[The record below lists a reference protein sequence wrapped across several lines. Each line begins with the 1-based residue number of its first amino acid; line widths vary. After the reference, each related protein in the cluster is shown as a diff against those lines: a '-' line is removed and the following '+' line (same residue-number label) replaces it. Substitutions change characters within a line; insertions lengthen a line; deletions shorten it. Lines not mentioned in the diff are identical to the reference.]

1 MLPMDYRRISRLAT
15 VALSAAIL
23 SHAAPA
29 RTETAQTVDI
39 ALVVAIDV
47 SFSVDSTEH
56 RLQMEGFATAL
67 ESEEVLAAI
76 TSGPHQ
82 KIAIVVFEWSGEQNQ
97 GIIIPWAVISD
108 ETSARQAASILAKGP
123 RSVAEGGTA
132 IASAL
137 TYGSK
142 LFASAPNSPRHV
154 IDLSTDGRNNAG
166 IPASQA
172 RDAIVVQGI
181 TINGLA
187 ITNEW
192 AQLATYLEKNVIGGG
207 ESFVITAT
215 NYDDF
220 AAAMQRKLV
229 KEITGPGNT

>member
-1 MLPMDYRRISRLAT
+1 MNFQRISRFTAVAVSAT
-15 VALSAAIL
+15 IL
-23 SHAAPA
+23 SLAAPA
-29 RTETAQTVDI
+29 QTETAPTVDV

-76 TSGPHQ
+76 TSGPRQ
-82 KIAIVVFEWSGEQNQ
+82 KIAIIIFEWSGEDNQ
-97 GIIIPWAVISD
+97 GIIIPWTIIAD
-108 ETSARQAASILAKGP
+108 EASARSVARILAKGP

-137 TYGSK
+137 TYGGQ
-142 LFASAPNSPRHV
+142 LFASAPTSPRHV

-166 IPASQA
+166 KPAHQA
-172 RDAIVVQGI
+172 RDALVASGI

-192 AQLATYLEKNVIGGG
+192 AQLATYLEKHVIGGG
-207 ESFVITAT
+207 ESFVISAT

-229 KEITGPGNT
+229 KEISGPGTT

>member
-1 MLPMDYRRISRLAT
+1 MLPMVYQSISRLAA
-15 VALSAAIL
+15 VAVIATIL

-29 RTETAQTVDI
+29 QTETVDV

-76 TSGPHQ
+76 TSGPRQ
-82 KIAIVVFEWSGEQNQ
+82 KIAIVVIEWSGEDNQ
-97 GIIIPWAVISD
+97 GIIIPWTIIAD
-108 ETSARQAASILAKGP
+108 ETSAHGIASILAKGP

-137 TYGSK
+137 TYGGT
-142 LFASAPNSPRHV
+142 LFASAPSSPRHV

-166 IPASQA
+166 KPAHQA
-172 RDAIVVQGI
+172 RDALVASGI

-192 AQLATYLEKNVIGGG
+192 AQLATYLEKHVIGGG
-207 ESFVITAT
+207 ESFVVSAT

>member
-1 MLPMDYRRISRLAT
+1 MNFQRISRFTA
-15 VALSAAIL
+15 VALSATIL
-23 SHAAPA
+23 SLAAPA
-29 RTETAQTVDI
+29 QTETSPTVDV

-76 TSGPHQ
+76 TSGPRQ
-82 KIAIVVFEWSGEQNQ
+82 KIAIIIFEWSGEDNQ
-97 GIIIPWAVISD
+97 GIIIPWTIIAD
-108 ETSARQAASILAKGP
+108 ESSARSVARILAKGP

-137 TYGSK
+137 TYGGQ
-142 LFASAPNSPRHV
+142 LFASAPTSPRHV
-154 IDLSTDGRNNAG
+154 IDLSTDGRNNVG
-166 IPASQA
+166 KPAHQA
-172 RDAIVVQGI
+172 RDALVASGI

-192 AQLATYLEKNVIGGG
+192 AQLATYLEKHVIGGG
-207 ESFVITAT
+207 ESFVISAT

-229 KEITGPGNT
+229 KEISGPGTT

>member
-1 MLPMDYRRISRLAT
+1 MNFHRISRLAA
-15 VALSAAIL
+15 VALSATIL

-29 RTETAQTVDI
+29 QTDMAQTVDV

-67 ESEEVLAAI
+67 ESEEVLGAI
-76 TSGPHQ
+76 ESGRQ
-82 KIAIVVFEWSGEQNQ
+82 RKIAIVVIEWSGEANQ
-97 GIIIPWAVISD
+97 GIIIPWTIISD
-108 ETSARQAASILAKGP
+108 EASARSVANILAKGP

-137 TYGSK
+137 TYGGTM
-142 LFASAPNSPRHV
+142 FASAPSSPRQV

-166 IPASQA
+166 KPANEA
-172 RDAIVVQGI
+172 RDALVAKGI

-192 AQLATYLEKNVIGGG
+192 AQLATYLEKQVIGGG
-207 ESFVITAT
+207 ESFVISAT

>member
-1 MLPMDYRRISRLAT
+1 MHRSKCSLLSA
-15 VALSAAIL
+15 VALSATIL
-23 SHAAPA
+23 SHA
-29 RTETAQTVDI
+29 TSAQTDSAPTVDV
-39 ALVVAIDV
+39 ALVIAMDV

-76 TSGPHQ
+76 ASGRQQ
-82 KIAIVVFEWSGEQNQ
+82 KIAIVVFEWSGEDNQ
-97 GIIIPWAVISD
+97 GIIIPWTVID
-108 ETSARQAASILAKGP
+108 GEVPARAIARILAKGP

-137 TYGSK
+137 TYGST
-142 LFASAPNSPRHV
+142 LFATAPGSQRHV

-166 IPASQA
+166 KPANQA
-172 RDAIVVQGI
+172 RDALVAQGI

-192 AQLATYLEKNVIGGG
+192 AQLATYLEKQVIGGD
-207 ESFVITAT
+207 ESFVIKAT

-229 KEITGPGNT
+229 KEITGPGNV